1 MKVILLSLG
10 ILLFNIHLSHA
21 QTKKIAL
28 RSHSG
33 ANSSFTIYVPDEFG
47 LGSTNYNIPNI
58 KKNKTCSLIVKPI
71 DPKQI
76 QMKDSMGSI
85 QFCTPLPHLDS
96 TSKQNSTTP
105 KSKPRTKKKK
115 AKKGAK
121 KITTTTT
128 TEIES
133 QQVLQKGK
141 HTKTQLAG
149 FVPTESSESLLILLL
164 SIPALLFFIV
174 TIKKL

>member
-10 ILLFNIHLSHA
+10 MLIFNLHLSHA

-47 LGSTNYNIPNI
+47 LGPANYNRPIIN
-58 KKNKTCSLIVKPI
+58 KNKTCSLIVKPI

-76 QMKDSMGSI
+76 QVKDSMDSI
-85 QFCTPLPHLDS
+85 KFCTPLPPDS
-96 TSKQNSTTP
+96 TAKPNSTTP
-105 KSKPRTKKKK
+105 KSKPSAKKKK
-115 AKKGAK
+115 GKKNAK
-121 KITTTTT
+121 KITTTATT
-128 TEIES
+128 NTEQ
-133 QQVLQKGK
+133 QQVALENKQ
-141 HTKTQLAG
+141 TKPQLAG

-164 SIPALLFFIV
+164 SISALLFFFFN
-174 TIKKL
+174 IKKS